1 MATEIKSLPLVINEE
16 VQNIIKGKDVTL
28 SDIAE
33 EESEFRGTF

>member
-16 VQNIIKGKDVTL
+16 VKNIIKGKDLTL

-33 EESEFRGTF
+33 DESEFWGVF